1 MTQNV
6 MPEKVWVT
14 RLKRSGVVATFIMRP
29 PMFDEEDGAV
39 FVPESSLTSLRSE
52 NEKMRELLKECV
64 AKKEMD
70 GAYPGGCSCGLCQEW
85 RDLITR
91 ISHFTQDPK

>member
-6 MPEKVWVT
+6 MPENIWIKVQEGHHERYLSVC
-14 RLKRSGVVATFIMRP
+14 SVPATEHTEYIP
-29 PMFDEEDGAV
+29 A
-39 FVPESSLTSLRSE
+39 SSLTSLRSE

-70 GAYPGGCSCGLCQEW
+70 GAYPGGCSCGICQEW

-91 ISHFTQDPK
+91 ISHFTEKEL